1 MAAEESF
8 HLIPDIAAYAA
19 LVTGGGVARDL
30 ARRSV
35 LVESQAKLNA
45 SHPPPSRR
53 GTGPAVRT
61 GRLRSSIT
69 WQLGR
74 DELGLYS
81 DIGSNVVYAYRVE
94 VDYDRPYLRPALNAA
109 RI

>member
-1 MAAEESF
+1 MAVESF
-8 HLIPDIAAYAA
+8 YLVPDIAGYAA
-19 LVTGGGVARDL
+19 LLSGSGVARDL
-30 ARRSV
+30 ARRSI

-45 SHPPPSRR
+45 SHTRPSVR
-53 GTGPAVRT
+53 GSGPAVRS

-69 WQLGR
+69 WRLGR

-81 DIGSNVVYAYRVE
+81 DVGSNVIYAYRVE
-94 VDYDRPYLRPALNAA
+94 VDFDRPYLRPALNAA